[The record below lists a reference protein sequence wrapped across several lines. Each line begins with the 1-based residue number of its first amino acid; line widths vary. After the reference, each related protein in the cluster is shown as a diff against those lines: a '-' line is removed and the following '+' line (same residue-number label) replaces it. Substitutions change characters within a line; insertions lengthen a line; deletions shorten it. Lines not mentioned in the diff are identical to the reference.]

1 MIRKL
6 FNKSIRAINKRQSLA
21 KEARALSPLVAL
33 LEAGD
38 LDGAVSLCGSDDL
51 QKAVGKVGMSHES
64 LTILVS
70 SLASSKGG
78 RRVLARPHNFSGHL
92 THYHHFFGAV
102 ILPLLEWISVGILSE
117 GDLVVVPDCGPMN
130 HEFQQWAAILGLKSA
145 TAPLSMV
152 ATLERSSMLD
162 VWDAPG
168 YDFSFREDW
177 YPRKLVVDR
186 VREHVFGRLGE
197 ATSSGVASDPA
208 QSRIVVIARAK
219 PDPFYK
225 SKRADTKSSGA
236 QRRSIPNLEAL
247 VDALSQLTT
256 NVRIAYLEQMTVVE
270 KIALFRDVDLVIG
283 QMGAG
288 LNNALWMRP
297 GSAMIEILSL
307 DSIRPN
313 FAVFANICHRMD
325 VRHRRVVQE
334 SNHAPVNLALIKGFA
349 KDLLATDPSC

>member
-1 MIRKL
+1 MIRKI
-6 FNKSIRAINKRQSLA
+6 FNKSIRAINKRRSLA
-21 KEARALSPLVAL
+21 KEARVLSSVASA

-38 LDGAVSLCGSDDL
+38 VAAASSLCSNADT
-51 QKAVGKVGMSHES
+51 QKQLAVVGVSPES
-64 LTILVS
+64 LTGLVANV
-70 SLASSKGG
+70 ASSGGG
-78 RRVLARPHNFSGHL
+78 RVILIRPHNFTGHL

-102 ILPLLEWISVGILSE
+102 ILPILEWASVGILSE
-117 GDLVVVPDCGPMN
+117 GDSVVVRDCGPMN
-130 HEFQQWAAILGLKSA
+130 HELKQWSAILGLKSA
-145 TAPLSMV
+145 TTPLSLLPV
-152 ATLERSSMLD
+152 LERSSLLQ

-186 VREHVFGRLGE
+186 VREHVFARLDGV
-197 ATSSGVASDPA
+197 SSITAPSDPTTPK
-208 QSRIVVIARAK
+208 IVVIARGK

-225 SKRADTKSSGA
+225 TKRADTKSSGA

-247 VDALSQLTT
+247 VGALSGIST
-256 NVRIAYLEQMTVVE
+256 NTSVAYLEEMTVVE
-270 KIALFRDVDLVIG
+270 KITLFRGVDIVIG

-334 SNHAPVNLALIKGFA
+334 SNHAPVNLDLITGFA
-349 KDLLATDPSC
+349 KDLLATAPSC